1 MKLIGYWMETL
12 NDTDLPLP
20 HELIGEMPELARQAV
35 CRYVS
40 GGTLFESYRG
50 LSWCRFYCGVD
61 DREMGFREF
70 TDGEWVWPEGL
81 VHYVRSHN
89 IVLPDEFIATA
100 LARRAPVK
108 SDDGRPS
115 LDFWLD
121 WAGKRRIPSIRRRL
135 AEALAVARSTE
146 PAVVETIIEE
156 LRQREGEGI
165 EQCNFAGC
173 AQRVLKGRR
182 ICARHILTKNELQ
195 WRTHHLYKLP
205 HQYEG

>member
-1 MKLIGYWMETL
+1 MNLIGYWMETL

-35 CRYVS
+35 CRYLS
-40 GGTLFESYRG
+40 GGRLFESYRG
-50 LSWCRFYCGVD
+50 LSWCRFYCGVN

-89 IVLPDEFIATA
+89 VVLPDEFITTATA
-100 LARRAPVK
+100 RLAPVK
-108 SDDGRPS
+108 FDNGRPS

-121 WAGKRRIPSIRRRL
+121 WVAKRRTPSIRRRL
-135 AEALAVARSTE
+135 TEALAAAHAAE
-146 PAVVETIIEE
+146 PAVVEAIIEE

-165 EQCNFAGC
+165 EQCNYEGC
-173 AQRVLKGRR
+173 TQRVLNGKR
-182 ICARHILTKNELQ
+182 ICARHNLTKDELQ
-195 WRTHHLYKLP
+195 WRTYHLYKLP